1 MQNDVMI
8 IVVWL
13 LGLYEKRLKV
23 DKNTRNVQ
31 NSPKDWIFYTTLKII
46 LP

>member
-1 MQNDVMI
+1 MQYDVM

-23 DKNTRNVQ
+23 DKNTRNGQ
-31 NSPKDWIFYTTLKII
+31 NSPKD
-46 LP
+46 